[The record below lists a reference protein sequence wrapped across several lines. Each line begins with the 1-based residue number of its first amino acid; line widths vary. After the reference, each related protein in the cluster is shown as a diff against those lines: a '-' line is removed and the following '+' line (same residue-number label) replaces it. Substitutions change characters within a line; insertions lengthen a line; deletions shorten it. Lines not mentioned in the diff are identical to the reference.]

1 MTQPAAPLH
10 RAPMAGLRCSR
21 APRLFIVPRRIGHNY
36 LFLLIFLLNTS
47 MAIAQDARRG
57 ATTAYPARSV
67 RLVVPFPPGGGN
79 DTLTRA
85 IAMQFSTSLGQPFV
99 IDNRAGAGGAV
110 GAEIVAKA
118 AADGYTLLMGST
130 SLTVNAS
137 LIKNVP
143 HDAIR
148 DFAPVGFIGA
158 TAYLLAVHPA
168 LPVKSVADLIALAK
182 ARPGQLNYASGGIG
196 STLHLS
202 AELFRSMSGVQLT
215 HLPYKGGV
223 LAVSAVIAGEAQLLF
238 GSITTTVPA
247 AKGNR
252 VRPLAVTGAR
262 RSAVMPEL
270 PTIAETGLPG
280 YESSNWYGVMAPART
295 APAIIDLLN
304 SELNKVLS
312 VPAFRERM
320 VTAQGIEP
328 QTGTAAEFSAYIK
341 SEVAKWARVIKQAGI
356 TPE

>member
-1 MTQPAAPLH
+1 
-10 RAPMAGLRCSR
+10 MAGLS
-21 APRLFIVPRRIGHNY
+21 AKLAWRLDLNY
-36 LFLLIFLLNTS
+36 LFLWIFLLIPPV
-47 MAIAQDARRG
+47 AFAQDTRRAAAG
-57 ATTAYPARSV
+57 AYPGRPV

-110 GAEIVAKA
+110 GAEITAKA
-118 AADGYTLLMGST
+118 AADGYTLLMGSS
-130 SLTVNAS
+130 SLAINAS

-148 DFAPVGFIGA
+148 DFAPIGFIGA
-158 TAYLLAVHPA
+158 TAYLLAVHPS
-168 LPVKSVADLIALAK
+168 LPVKNVADLIALAK
-182 ARPGQLNYASGGIG
+182 AKPGQLNYASGGLG

-202 AELFRSMSGVQLT
+202 AELFRSMTGVQFT

-223 LAVSAVIAGEAQLLF
+223 PAVSAVIAGEAQLLF

-247 AKGNR
+247 AKASR
-252 VRPLAVTGAR
+252 VRPLATTGAK

-270 PTIAETGLPG
+270 PTLAESGLPG
-280 YESSNWYGVMAPART
+280 YESSNWYGMMAPART

-304 SELNKVLS
+304 GELNKVLA

-328 QTGTAAEFSAYIK
+328 QTGTAAEFAAYIK

>member
-1 MTQPAAPLH
+1 MP
-10 RAPMAGLRCSR
+10 S
-21 APRLFIVPRRIGHNY
+21 IYNY
-36 LFLLIFLLNTS
+36 LFLLIFLSSTS
-47 MAIAQDARRG
+47 AALAQDARRAAAG
-57 ATTAYPARSV
+57 AYPARPV

-85 IAMQFSTSLGQPFV
+85 IAIQFSTSLGQPFV
-99 IDNRAGAGGAV
+99 IDNRAGAGGAI
-110 GAEIVAKA
+110 GADIVAKA
-118 AADGYTLLMGST
+118 AADGYTLLMGSS
-130 SLTVNAS
+130 SLAINAS

-158 TAYLLAVHPA
+158 TAYLLAVHPS
-168 LPVKSVADLIALAK
+168 LPVKSVAELIAVAK
-182 ARPGQLNYASGGIG
+182 ARPGQLNYASGGLG

-202 AELFRSMSGVQLT
+202 AELFRSMTGVQFT

-223 LAVSAVIAGEAQLLF
+223 PAVSAVIAGEAQLLF
-238 GSITTTVPA
+238 GSITTIVPA
-247 AKGNR
+247 AKANR
-252 VRPLAVTGAR
+252 VRPLAVTGAK
-262 RSAVMPEL
+262 RSAVTPEMPTL
-270 PTIAETGLPG
+270 AESGLPG
-280 YESSNWYGVMAPART
+280 YESSNWYGLMAPART

-304 SELNKVLS
+304 SELNKVLA

-328 QTGTAAEFSAYIK
+328 QSGTAAEFSAYIK
-341 SEVAKWARVIKQAGI
+341 SEVVKWARVIKQAGI